1 MENKIIPLSRNEEF
15 TFTCSNEVSCFNDCC
30 KDLNQFLT
38 PYDILRLKNHLGIK
52 SNHFLEKYTFHQI
65 GPETGLPIISLKS
78 DPASE
83 LKCPFVTRSGCG
95 VYEDRPSSC
104 RTYPLVRLLSRSRDT
119 GKITEQYMLLKEPHC
134 HGFNSSQKW
143 TVQKWVEEQGL
154 SVYYEINDLL
164 MEIISLKNR
173 LIPGQLDLTSKHMF
187 HMVCYD
193 LDTFKK
199 HIVEKKLLEGF
210 STDQDIEAI
219 VGKDDTHL
227 LKTGIEWL
235 KHVLFPGK

>member
-1 MENKIIPLSRNEEF
+1 MENNIIPLSRNDEF
-15 TFTCSNEVSCFNDCC
+15 AFTCSNEISCFNDCC

-52 SNHFLEKYTFHQI
+52 SNQFLEKYTLHQI

-78 DPASE
+78 DPVSG
-83 LKCPFVTRSGCG
+83 LKCPFVTRSGCS

-119 GKITEQYMLLKEPHC
+119 GKITEHYMLLKEPHC

-143 TVQKWVEEQGL
+143 TIQKWVEGQDL
-154 SVYYEINDLL
+154 SAYNEINDLL

-173 LIPGQLDLTSKHMF
+173 LIPGQLDITSKHIF

-193 LDTFKK
+193 LDTFRA
-199 HIVEKKLLEGF
+199 HIIEKKLLEGF

-227 LKTGIEWL
+227 LKIGIEWL